1 MTLELA
7 LSLAKRARPGIMS
20 ESEMIFVI
28 SSLDK
33 RVKAQVLD
41 LHEGGAAEGFSGYSV
56 VTPGDTE
63 LLIPDSYG
71 EIYVRRIEAECDYK
85 SGEIERYNNS
95 AALFNEL
102 WDAFVSYWKL
112 THRPLGAKGWKL
124 PSGSF

>member
-7 LSLAKRARPGIMS
+7 LSLAERARPGIMS
-20 ESEMIFVI
+20 QAEMIFVI

-41 LHEGGAAEGFSGYSV
+41 LHEGSHAEGFSGYTSI
-56 VTPGDTE
+56 TPGQTE
-63 LLIPDSYG
+63 LLIPDSYA
-71 EIYVRRIEAECDYK
+71 EIYIRRIEAECDYK

-95 AALFNEL
+95 ATLFNEL
-102 WDAFVSYWKL
+102 WESFVSYWKL

-124 PSGSF
+124 PTSSL